1 MLRPMISTPE
11 FNMNNQ
17 IRELEAR
24 LIQGK
29 SAVECLAILISL
41 AELHASTF
49 RNREGLRCARE
60 ALNIARARGDRVSA
74 ARAFAM
80 AMRCHHQR
88 CDYAA
93 AVAAGLDAVE
103 AFGEADLPGRSTA
116 LQGLAQALLAVEAF
130 DLAGEV
136 AQRAAADA
144 AAAGNPAVDASARS
158 VLGTLLMIGDRFDE
172 ARRYFREAGAIQRRI
187 GDTLQLK
194 RSAANIAHGYRAQAN
209 EAHRQGDTPRARL
222 LWRQAIRVYRVTLA
236 TGFSPVEDAL
246 AQAGIAECEWRLDNP
261 NEALAAA
268 LGGLV
273 FANQSRNPMALAHCH
288 LWESHALRDLG
299 KLDASRR
306 ACEAARESAE
316 QLEHDPILAECIKA
330 ESKLNDL
337 AGRFESAQDLEMRA
351 ECLVIEREA
360 FLARIRDEVAMMWTR
375 QAVDQPA
382 PFRLSA
388 A

>member
-1 MLRPMISTPE
+1 MASTPE
-11 FNMNNQ
+11 NTMNTQ
-17 IRELEAR
+17 VRELEAR

-29 SAVECLAILISL
+29 SAVECLGILISL
-41 AELHASTF
+41 ADLHAATY

-60 ALNIARARGDRVSA
+60 ALNIARARNDKISA
-74 ARAFAM
+74 ARAFSA

-88 CDYAA
+88 GDYAA

-103 AFGEADLPGRSTA
+103 SFGDADLPGRSGA
-116 LQGLAQALLAVEAF
+116 LQGVAQALLAVEAF
-130 DLAGEV
+130 DLADDV

-144 AAAGNPAVDASARS
+144 AASGNPVVDASARS
-158 VLGTLLMIGDRFDE
+158 VLGTLLMLGERFDE

-194 RSAANIAHGYRAQAN
+194 KSAANIAHGYRAQAN
-209 EAHRQGDTPRARL
+209 EAHRQGDAPRARL
-222 LWRQAIRVYRVTLA
+222 LWRQAIRVYRVTVA

-273 FANQSRNPMALAHCH
+273 FANQSRSPLALAYCH
-288 LWESHALRDLG
+288 LWESQALKDLG
-299 KLDASRR
+299 KLDAARR
-306 ACEAARESAE
+306 ACESARNAAE
-316 QLEHDPILAECIKA
+316 QLDHDSILAECLKA

-351 ECLVIEREA
+351 ECVAIEREA
-360 FLARIRDEVAMMWTR
+360 FLARIRDEVALMWTR

-382 PFRLSA
+382 SFRLNA

>member
-1 MLRPMISTPE
+1 MASTPKDIV
-11 FNMNNQ
+11 NNS

-29 SAVECLAILISL
+29 SAVECMAVLISL
-41 AELHASTF
+41 AELHAATC

-60 ALNIARARGDRVSA
+60 ALNIARARNDKISA
-74 ARAFAM
+74 ARAFTA

-88 CDYAA
+88 GDFAA

-103 AFGEADLPGRSTA
+103 AFGDADLPGRSTA
-116 LQGLAQALLAVEAF
+116 LQGLTQALLAVEAF
-130 DLAGEV
+130 DLAEDV

-144 AAAGNPAVDASARS
+144 AASGNPAVDASARS
-158 VLGTLLMIGDRFDE
+158 VLGTLLLIGERFEE
-172 ARRYFREAGAIQRRI
+172 ARRNFREAGAIQRRL

-194 RSAANIAHGYRAQAN
+194 KSAANIAHGYLAQAN
-209 EAHRQGDTPRARL
+209 ESQRQGDEPRARL
-222 LWRQAIRVYRVTLA
+222 LWRQAIRVFRITVA
-236 TGFSPVEDAL
+236 TGTSPVDDAL
-246 AQAGIAECEWRLDNP
+246 AQAGIAECEWRLEHP

-268 LGGLV
+268 VRGLD
-273 FANQSRNPMALAHCH
+273 FANQSRSPLVLAHCH

-299 KLDASRR
+299 KLDAARR
-306 ACEAARESAE
+306 ACEAARDAAE
-316 QLEHDPILAECIKA
+316 QLEHDRILADCLKA

-337 AGRFESAQDLEMRA
+337 AGRFESAHDLEVRSEQAYM
-351 ECLVIEREA
+351 EREA
-360 FLARIRDEVAMMWTR
+360 FLASVRDEVALMWSR
-375 QAVDQPA
+375 QAVPESV

>member
-1 MLRPMISTPE
+1 MVNTPE
-11 FNMNNQ
+11 DNVNNQ
-17 IRELEAR
+17 VRELEAR

-41 AELHASTF
+41 ADLHAAAF

-60 ALNIARARGDRVSA
+60 ALNIARARNDRISA
-74 ARAFAM
+74 ARAFAV

-88 CDYAA
+88 GDYAA

-103 AFGEADLPGRSTA
+103 AFGERDLPGRSTA
-116 LQGLAQALLAVEAF
+116 LQGVAQALLAVEAL
-130 DLAGEV
+130 DLADDV

-144 AAAGNPAVDASARS
+144 AASGNPAVDAGART
-158 VLGTLLMIGDRFDE
+158 VLGTLLTIGERFDE
-172 ARRYFREAGAIQRRI
+172 ARRYFREAGAIQRRL

-194 RSAANIAHGYRAQAN
+194 RSAANIAHGYLRQAN
-209 EAHRQGDTPRARL
+209 DANQQGDAPRARL
-222 LWRQAIRVYRVTLA
+222 LWRQAIRVFRVTVA
-236 TGFSPVEDAL
+236 TGYSPVEDAL

-273 FANQSRNPMALAHCH
+273 FANPSRSPLALAHCH

-299 KLDASRR
+299 KLDAARR
-306 ACEAARESAE
+306 ACESARAAAE
-316 QLEHDPILAECIKA
+316 QLEHDCILADCLKA
-330 ESKLNDL
+330 ESRLNDL
-337 AGRFESAQDLEMRA
+337 AGRFESAHDLEMRA
-351 ECLVIEREA
+351 ECVVIEREA
-360 FLARIRDEVAMMWTR
+360 FLARIRDEVALIWSR
-375 QAVDQPA
+375 QAVPEA
-382 PFRLSA
+382 VPFRLSA

>member
-1 MLRPMISTPE
+1 MATTQE
-11 FNMNNQ
+11 NNVNHQ

-29 SAVECLAILISL
+29 SAVECLGILISL
-41 AELHASTF
+41 ADLHAAAF

-60 ALNIARARGDRVSA
+60 ALNIARARNDRISG
-74 ARAFAM
+74 ARAFAA

-88 CDYAA
+88 GDYAA

-103 AFGEADLPGRSTA
+103 AFGDADLPGRSSA
-116 LQGLAQALLAVEAF
+116 LQGLTHALLAVEAF

-136 AQRAAADA
+136 AQRAASDA
-144 AAAGNPAVDASARS
+144 TASGNPAVDASART
-158 VLGTLLMIGDRFDE
+158 VMGTLLMIGERFEE
-172 ARRYFREAGAIQRRI
+172 ARRCFREAGAIQRRI

-194 RSAANIAHGYRAQAN
+194 KSAGNIAHGYLRQAN
-209 EAHRQGDTPRARL
+209 EADQQGDAPRARL
-222 LWRQAIRVYRVTLA
+222 LWRQAVRVFRVTVA

-273 FANQSRNPMALAHCH
+273 FANQSRSPVALAHCH
-288 LWESHALRDLG
+288 LWESHALKDLG
-299 KLDASRR
+299 KIDAARR
-306 ACEAARESAE
+306 ACEAARAAAE
-316 QLEHDPILAECIKA
+316 QLEHDRVLAECLKA

-351 ECLVIEREA
+351 ECVVIEREA
-360 FLARIRDEVAMMWTR
+360 FLARIRDEVALMWTR
-375 QAVDQPA
+375 EAVAEPA